1 MSRRRE
7 KLDNRQI
14 SIFDYL
20 RELERQTAEK
30 APEGQFACAER
41 LRSAM
46 RGAIKK
52 SPLSV
57 HQIAGEMSHA
67 CDTSI
72 TAEQIY
78 SWTRRPESGPARYVP
93 AEYLPA
99 FCHATESNAPLV
111 VMGRLV
117 GLFVM
122 PGPEAL
128 RAEIQKLDERKRQT
142 AAEIRRRRALLSEM
156 ESRGAER

>member
-1 MSRRRE
+1 MSKRRK
-7 KLDNRQI
+7 KLDKQR

-20 RELERQTAEK
+20 RELERQTASP
-30 APEGQFACAER
+30 APEGRLACAER
-41 LRSAM
+41 LRAEM
-46 RGAIKK
+46 RQAIKA

-57 HQIAGEMSHA
+57 HQIAGEMSHL
-67 CDTSI
+67 CDTTI

-78 SWTRRPESGPARYVP
+78 SWTRRPESGPPRYVP

-99 FCHATESNAPLV
+99 FCYVTGSNTPLV
-111 VMGRLV
+111 AMGKLV
-117 GLFVM
+117 GLFVL

-142 AAEIRRRRALLSEM
+142 AAEIRRRRALLTEM
-156 ESRGAER
+156 ESRGTE